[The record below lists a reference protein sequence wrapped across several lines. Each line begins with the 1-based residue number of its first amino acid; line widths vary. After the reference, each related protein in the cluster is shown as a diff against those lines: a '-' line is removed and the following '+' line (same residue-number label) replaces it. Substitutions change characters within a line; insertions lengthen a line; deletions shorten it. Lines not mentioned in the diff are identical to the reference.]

1 MNNGSNLEFHVGS
14 FGDNRWIALTLGSPY
29 LGLEAES
36 KEALLGKLKR
46 LVAFTSKVNIQLG
59 LYMARTT
66 QQFQATQ
73 IILARELED
82 A

>member
-1 MNNGSNLEFHVGS
+1 MNNGSNLEFHIGS

-29 LGLEAES
+29 LCLEAES

-46 LVAFTSKVNIQLG
+46 LVAFASKVKIQLE
-59 LYMARTT
+59 LNRARTT

-73 IILARELED
+73 IISAGELVD